1 MKDSSRSTR
10 LQALPEKRVDL
21 SRARPTGLGFLWPG
35 AWAEFPDHQPPGD
48 AYDLLD
54 YGLVTPPALSAGR

>member
-1 MKDSSRSTR
+1 VDRAVEAITR
-10 LQALPEKRVDL
+10 ERGLRTLAFAAVEGGRVM
-21 SRARPTGLGFLWPG
+21 RAWPG